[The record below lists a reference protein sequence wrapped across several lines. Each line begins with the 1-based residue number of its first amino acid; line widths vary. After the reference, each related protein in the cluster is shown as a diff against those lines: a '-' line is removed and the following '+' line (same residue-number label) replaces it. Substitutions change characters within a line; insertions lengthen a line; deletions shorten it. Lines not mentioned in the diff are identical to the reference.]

1 MSELSSNDLAEALA
15 RVFGAHLEE
24 VGLLRAALRDESRPR
39 SFGAL
44 QVVLNDATRF
54 DATGS
59 LTLLIRVQQMA
70 AKQPEL
76 DLEEFVRDQDKK
88 ASSKDDA

>member
-15 RVFGAHLEE
+15 RTFGAAMEE
-24 VGLLRAALRDESRPR
+24 IGLLRAALRDESRPR
-39 SFGAL
+39 TFGEL

-70 AKQPEL
+70 AKEPEL
-76 DLEEFVRDQDKK
+76 GLQDFVRSQDVEG
-88 ASSKDDA
+88 STS